1 MAVNKD
7 NEVPCLHDL
16 AKRETQMIKKTK
28 TTICSTP
35 YVLKALKRVTW
46 QSVLRGLS
54 THLSQ
59 KDGQNKGPSF
69 EKVKRELDMAEE
81 KELACP
87 RAQSLSW

>member
-35 YVLKALKRVTW
+35 YVLKALKRVTQ

-54 THLSQ
+54 THLSR
-59 KDGQNKGPSF
+59 KDGQKKAPALRKWNVSW
-69 EKVKRELDMAEE
+69 DMAEE

-87 RAQSLSW
+87 RAQSPSW